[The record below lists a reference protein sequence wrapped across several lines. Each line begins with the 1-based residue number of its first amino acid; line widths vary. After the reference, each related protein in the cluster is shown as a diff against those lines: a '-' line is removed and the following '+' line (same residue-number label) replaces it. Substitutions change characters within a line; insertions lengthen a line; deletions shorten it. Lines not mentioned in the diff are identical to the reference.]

1 MYSKG
6 SIGVSFIAVFHL
18 SRMKAGADAGDLRL
32 EVLRCLQKLNKQEK
46 TPQGLIFDEVQQT

>member
-18 SRMKAGADAGDLRL
+18 SRMKDGADAGDLGL
-32 EVLRCLQKLNKQEK
+32 EVLFAKIKQTRK
-46 TPQGLIFDEVQQT
+46 NPTRFDI